1 MPDADREIEKRLG
14 KVENRVT
21 GLETEMPYLKET
33 IDRNTKATD
42 KLNDTLQALKETLVN
57 ITSKQKEQDDK
68 LDGEEK
74 KIKEIDE
81 RIRAVRAEVE
91 KIDDKGKFDIMLAI
105 QKYFPWLIVVALA
118 GIIAVKKLLGA

>member
-81 RIRAVRAEVE
+81 RIRVVRAEVE
-91 KIDDKGKFDIMLAI
+91 KVDDKGKFDIMLAI
-105 QKYFPWLIVVALA
+105 QKYFPWLIVVAIA

>member
-21 GLETEMPYLKET
+21 GLETEMPYLNET

-91 KIDDKGKFDIMLAI
+91 KVDDKGKFDIMLAI